1 METLALIE
9 TLDRDGQPRQILRV
23 PQWPV
28 RIGRAI
34 DCDLVLDDPHVAAH
48 HATLEMRED
57 GVHVVPAPS
66 LNGVR
71 VGRAAIA
78 PGSAARLPASAL
90 LTLGATTLRVRQ
102 ASEVLAPEQRFLD
115 LHQYERRHAVTLL
128 LLVVFAALW
137 KGFDL
142 WLTTVP
148 GQQGSALAWAYLA
161 TPAGLILWCAAW
173 AIGSMLFQRRFA
185 FWAHLYIALTW
196 LMIGVAVE
204 AVTAQLAF
212 AFSLPVFEKLGRI
225 AFVGA
230 MAMMMWRHMGLLL
243 PQRRRAFGIAIAS
256 AVTVGGGLLLVD
268 RYVQQQPLVGSLY
281 LGTISLPATRMAGPV
296 SVDAFVKSAEPL
308 EKTLSH
314 WAKPGEGDEDDPDG
328 GDDGGE

>member
-48 HATLEMRED
+48 HATLELHED

-71 VGRAAIA
+71 LGRAAIA
-78 PGSAARLPASAL
+78 PGSKARLPDAAL

-102 ASEVLAPEQRFLD
+102 AGEVLAPEQRFFD

-128 LLVVFAALW
+128 VLVVLAALW

-142 WLTTVP
+142 WLTTAP
-148 GQQGSALAWAYLA
+148 GQQGSALAWAYLGA
-161 TPAGLILWCAAW
+161 PAGLVVWCAGW

-196 LMIGVAVE
+196 LMIGVVAE

-212 AFSLPVFEKLGRI
+212 AFSAPVLEKVGRI

-243 PQRRRAFGIAIAS
+243 PLRRRAFAIAIGS
-256 AVTVGGGLLLVD
+256 AVAVGGGLLLVD
-268 RYVQQQPLVGSLY
+268 RFVQQQPLVGDLY
-281 LGTISLPATRMAGPV
+281 LGTISLPGLRVAKPV

-314 WAKPGEGDEDDPDG
+314 WAKPGDEDEDDTPGDED
-328 GDDGGE
+328 

>member
-23 PQWPV
+23 SQWPV

-48 HATLEMRED
+48 HATLEIQED
-57 GVHVVPAPS
+57 GLHVVPAAS

-71 VGRAAIA
+71 LGRAAIA
-78 PGSAARLPASAL
+78 PGSAPRLPASAV

-102 ASEVLAPEQRFLD
+102 AGEVLAPEQRFLD

-128 LLVVFAALW
+128 LLVVFGALW

-142 WLTTVP
+142 WVTSVP
-148 GQQGSALAWAYLA
+148 GQQGSVLAWSYLTA
-161 TPAGLILWCAAW
+161 PAALIVWCAAW

-196 LMIGVAVE
+196 LLAGVVVE
-204 AVTAQLAF
+204 TVAGQLAF
-212 AFSLPVFEKLGRI
+212 AFSTPLLEKLGRI
-225 AFVGA
+225 AFVAA

-256 AVTVGGGLLLVD
+256 AVAVGGGLLMID
-268 RYVQQQPLVGSLY
+268 RSVQQQPLVGDLY
-281 LGTISLPATRMAGPV
+281 LGTISLPGVRVTKPV
-296 SVDAFVKSAEPL
+296 PVDSFVKSAQPL

-314 WAKPGEGDEDDPDG
+314 WAKPGDADEDDSDG
-328 GDDGGE
+328 GDEE

>member
-9 TLDRDGQPRQILRV
+9 TLDRDGLPRQILRV
-23 PQWPV
+23 SQWPV

-48 HATLEMRED
+48 HATLEMHED
-57 GVHVVPAPS
+57 GLHVRPAAS

-71 VGRAAIA
+71 LGRAAIA
-78 PGSAARLPASAL
+78 PGSAPLLPASAL

-102 ASEVLAPEQRFLD
+102 AGEALAPEQRLLD

-142 WLTTVP
+142 WLTSMP
-148 GQQGSALAWAYLA
+148 GQQGSALAWGYLA
-161 TPAGLILWCAAW
+161 APAGLIVWCAGW

-196 LMIGVAVE
+196 LMAGAVVE

-212 AFSLPVFEKLGRI
+212 AFSMPALEKLGRI

-230 MAMMMWRHMGLLL
+230 MAVMIWRHMGLLL

-256 AVTVGGGLLLVD
+256 ALVVGGGLLLID
-268 RYVQQQPLVGSLY
+268 RAVQQQPLVGDLY
-281 LGTISLPATRMAGPV
+281 LGTISLPGLRVARPV
-296 SVDAFVKSAEPL
+296 PVDAFVKSAAPL
-308 EKTLSH
+308 EKTLSR
-314 WAKPGEGDEDDPDG
+314 WTKTGDDDEGES
-328 GDDGGE
+328 DGGEDE

>member
-23 PQWPV
+23 SQWPV

-57 GVHVVPAPS
+57 GLHVVPAPS

-71 VGRAAIA
+71 LGRAAIA
-78 PGSAARLPASAL
+78 PGSTAQLPASSV

-102 ASEVLAPEQRFLD
+102 AGEVLAPEQRFLD

-128 LLVVFAALW
+128 VLVVFGALW
-137 KGFDL
+137 KAFDL
-142 WLTTVP
+142 WLTAVP
-148 GQQGSALAWAYLA
+148 GQQGSALAWSYLA
-161 TPAGLILWCAAW
+161 APAGLVVWCAGW

-196 LMIGVAVE
+196 LMAGVVVGTVAS
-204 AVTAQLAF
+204 QLAF
-212 AFSLPVFEKLGRI
+212 AFSMPLLDKIGRI
-225 AFVGA
+225 AFVLA

-243 PQRRRAFGIAIAS
+243 PQRRRAFGIAITS
-256 AVTVGGGLLLVD
+256 AVVVGGGLLLVD
-268 RYVQQQPLVGSLY
+268 RYVQQQPLVGDLY
-281 LGTISLPATRMAGPV
+281 LGTLSLPGVRMTRPV
-296 SVDAFVKSAEPL
+296 PVDGFVKSAEPL
-308 EKTLSH
+308 EKTLSK
-314 WAKPGEGDEDDPDG
+314 WAKPGDDDEDDAGG
-328 GDDGGE
+328 GDEE

>member
-23 PQWPV
+23 SQWPV
-28 RIGRAI
+28 RVGRAI

-57 GVHVVPAPS
+57 VLHVVPAPS

-71 VGRAAIA
+71 LGRAAIA
-78 PGSAARLPASAL
+78 PGSIAQLPASSL
-90 LTLGATTLRVRQ
+90 LTMGATTLRVRQ
-102 ASEVLAPEQRFLD
+102 AGEALVPEQRFLD
-115 LHQYERRHAVTLL
+115 LHQYERRHAVM
-128 LLVVFAALW
+128 LLVLVLLAALW

-142 WLTTVP
+142 WLVTAP
-148 GQQGSALAWAYLA
+148 GQQGSALAWSYLNA
-161 TPAGLILWCAAW
+161 PAGLVVWCAAW

-196 LMIGVAVE
+196 LMGGVVVSTVAS
-204 AVTAQLAF
+204 QLAF
-212 AFSLPVFEKLGRI
+212 AFSIPVLEKIGRI
-225 AFVGA
+225 AFVLA
-230 MAMMMWRHMGLLL
+230 MAVMMWRHMGLLL

-256 AVTVGGGLLLVD
+256 ALVVGGGLLLGD
-268 RYVQQQPLVGSLY
+268 RFVQQQPLVGDLY
-281 LGTISLPATRMAGPV
+281 LGTISLPGVRMSKPV
-296 SVDAFVKSAEPL
+296 PVDAFVKSAEPL

-314 WAKPGEGDEDDPDG
+314 WAKPGDDDDDSDG
-328 GDDGGE
+328 GDEE

>member
-9 TLDRDGQPRQILRV
+9 TLDRDGLPRHVLRV

-48 HATLEMRED
+48 HATLEMHDD

-71 VGRAAIA
+71 LGRAAIA
-78 PGSAARLPASAL
+78 PGSTARLPASAL

-102 ASEVLAPEQRFLD
+102 PGEVLAPEQRFLD

-128 LLVVFAALW
+128 LLVAFAAVW

-196 LMIGVAVE
+196 LMAGTVVE
-204 AVTAQLAF
+204 TVTAQLAF
-212 AFSLPVFEKLGRI
+212 AFSMPALEKLGRI

-230 MAMMMWRHMGLLL
+230 MAIMIWRHMGLLL

-256 AVTVGGGLLLVD
+256 AVVVGGGLLLVD
-268 RYVQQQPLVGSLY
+268 RSVQQQPLVGDLY
-281 LGTISLPATRMAGPV
+281 LGTLSLPGVRVARPV
-296 SVDAFVKSAEPL
+296 PVDAFVKSAAPL

-314 WAKPGEGDEDDPDG
+314 WAKTGDGDGDEDES
-328 GDDGGE
+328 DGGEEE

>member
-23 PQWPV
+23 SQWPV

-48 HATLEMRED
+48 HATLEMHDD
-57 GVHVVPAPS
+57 GLHVLPAPS

-71 VGRAAIA
+71 LGRAAIA
-78 PGSAARLPASAL
+78 PGSAPLLSASAV

-102 ASEVLAPEQRFLD
+102 AGEALAPEQRFLD

-196 LMIGVAVE
+196 LMAGLVVE
-204 AVTAQLAF
+204 TITAQLAF
-212 AFSLPVFEKLGRI
+212 AFSMPALEKLGRI

-230 MAMMMWRHMGLLL
+230 VAMMMWRHMGLLL
-243 PQRRRAFGIAIAS
+243 PQRRRAFGIAITS
-256 AVTVGGGLLLVD
+256 AVVVGGGLLLID
-268 RYVQQQPLVGSLY
+268 RSVEQQPLVGDLY
-281 LGTISLPATRMAGPV
+281 LGTISLPGVRVARPV
-296 SVDAFVKSAEPL
+296 PVDNFVKSAAPL

-314 WAKPGEGDEDDPDG
+314 WARPGDDDDDDPEGG
-328 GDDGGE
+328 GDDE

>member
-23 PQWPV
+23 SQWPV

-48 HATLEMRED
+48 HATLEMHDD
-57 GVHVVPAPS
+57 GLHVLPAPS

-71 VGRAAIA
+71 LGRAAIA
-78 PGSAARLPASAL
+78 PGSAPLLPASAL

-102 ASEVLAPEQRFLD
+102 AGEALAPEQRFLD

-142 WLTTVP
+142 WLTTIP

-161 TPAGLILWCAAW
+161 APAGLILWCAGW

-196 LMIGVAVE
+196 LMAGLVVE
-204 AVTAQLAF
+204 TITAQLAF
-212 AFSLPVFEKLGRI
+212 AFSMPALEKLGRV
-225 AFVGA
+225 ACVGA

-243 PQRRRAFGIAIAS
+243 PQRRRAFGIAITS
-256 AVTVGGGLLLVD
+256 AVVVGGGLLLID
-268 RYVQQQPLVGSLY
+268 RSVQQQPLVGDLY
-281 LGTISLPATRMAGPV
+281 LGTISLPGLRVARPV
-296 SVDAFVKSAEPL
+296 PVDNFVKSAAPL

-314 WAKPGEGDEDDPDG
+314 WAKPGDDEEDESEAG
-328 GDDGGE
+328 GDDE

>member
-48 HATLEMRED
+48 HATLEVRED
-57 GVHVVPAPS
+57 GLHVVPAPS

-71 VGRAAIA
+71 LGRAAIA
-78 PGSAARLPASAL
+78 PGSAARVPVSAL

-102 ASEVLAPEQRFLD
+102 AGEVLAPEQRFLD

-128 LLVVFAALW
+128 VLVVLAALW

-196 LMIGVAVE
+196 LMAGLVVE
-204 AVTAQLAF
+204 TITAQLAF
-212 AFSLPVFEKLGRI
+212 AFSMPALEKLGRV

-243 PQRRRAFGIAIAS
+243 PQRRRAFGIAITS
-256 AVTVGGGLLLVD
+256 AVVVGGGLLLID
-268 RYVQQQPLVGSLY
+268 RSVQQQPLVGDLY
-281 LGTISLPATRMAGPV
+281 LGTISLPGLRVARPV
-296 SVDAFVKSAEPL
+296 PVDAFVKSAAPL

-314 WAKPGEGDEDDPDG
+314 WAKPGDDEEDESEAG
-328 GDDGGE
+328 GDDE